1 MKKRNVTFFLA
12 LGISYLAFVSYKTGP
27 ANNGYDCTGAE
38 TGLGNPTGCA
48 GASCH
53 GTTATTGITLAV
65 EVDTVGGTPVT
76 QYKPGITYTIKITGT
91 NTTANTLPKY
101 GFQATVIKGSVA
113 ATTPVNAGTLQQ
125 TGLPAGVAYRSASPG
140 NYVCNIVEHSSPLN
154 PTTGTGGNGTTYV
167 QSFTW
172 TAPAAGTGTVSVW
185 AVLNAVNNDLNNST
199 ADKWNTNHTTLTEM
213 VTPAA
218 APVALFSISPN
229 DTVCAG
235 TPLSFTD
242 QSYNTPTSWSWSF
255 TGAVTP
261 TSTSQNPSNIVYN
274 VAGTYTVKLTA
285 TNGSGS
291 DTETHVI
298 RVNAL
303 PTATVT
309 VAGANL
315 SVPNTFSSYQWYRN
329 ATLIS
334 GATNNSYT
342 ATSNGLY
349 YVKVTSASGCIN
361 NSDTA
366 NITTLEV
373 GNIGNSKNVSLY
385 PNPNEGIFTLSGITG
400 TGENTATIE
409 IADVTG
415 RIIKTEKV
423 QLRNGVFQQLVKLD
437 NSLATGFYIVKF
449 ATATQHYAIPF
460 EKK

>member
-48 GASCH
+48 GAGCH
-53 GTTATTGITLAV
+53 GNTATTGITLAV

-76 QYKPGITYTIKITGT
+76 QYKPGVTYTIKISGT
-91 NTTANTLPKY
+91 NTTANILPKY
-101 GFQATVIKGSVA
+101 GFQAAVIKGSA
-113 ATTPVNAGTLQQ
+113 AVQTPVNAGTLQQ
-125 TGLPAGVAYRSASPG
+125 AGLPAGVAYRSASPG

-185 AVLNAVNNDLNNST
+185 AVLNAVNNDLTNSS
-199 ADKWNTNHTTLTEM
+199 ADKWNTNHISLTEM
-213 VTPAA
+213 VAPAA
-218 APVALFSISPN
+218 PPVALFSVSPN
-229 DTVCAG
+229 DTICAG

-242 QSYNTPTSWSWSF
+242 QSYNTPTSWSWTF
-255 TGAVTP
+255 TGANTP
-261 TSTSQNPSNIVYN
+261 TSTSQNPTNIIYN

-298 RVNAL
+298 KVNAL
-303 PTATVT
+303 PSTTVT

-315 SVPNTFSSYQWYRN
+315 SVPNTFASYQWYRN
-329 ATLIS
+329 AALIN
-334 GATNNSYT
+334 GATNNTYT
-342 ATSNGLY
+342 AASNGLY
-349 YVKVTSASGCIN
+349 FVKVTNASGCVN

-366 NITTLEV
+366 NITTLAV
-373 GNIGNSKNVSLY
+373 GNIANSKDISLY
-385 PNPNEGIFTLSGITG
+385 PNPNEGIFTLRGMTG
-400 TGENTATIE
+400 MNENTATIE
-409 IADVTG
+409 ISDVTG
-415 RIIKTEKV
+415 RIIKTEK
-423 QLRNGVFQQLVKLD
+423 LKLDNGAFEQLVKLD
-437 NSLATGFYIVKF
+437 NSLAKAFYIVKF
-449 ATATQHYAIPF
+449 ATASQRYVIPF